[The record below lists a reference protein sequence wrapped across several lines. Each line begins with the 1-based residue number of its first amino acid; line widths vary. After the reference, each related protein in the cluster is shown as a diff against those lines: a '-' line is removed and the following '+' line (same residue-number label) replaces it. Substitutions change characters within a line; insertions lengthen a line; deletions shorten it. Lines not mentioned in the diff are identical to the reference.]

1 MTCPVC
7 GNEIHSDD
15 MFCGKCGTLII
26 SESERKNTAEGKK
39 SKEAYNLNGIIG
51 FGLII
56 PFVIIVAIN
65 VIVFTLNYGG
75 MYLGG
80 NPLIYLIGMIFPVI
94 CLAYS
99 IVGVKTKGNYIRGNA
114 LTKAGLVINIV
125 LTSGFAVAFIV
136 LICLLL

>member
-1 MTCPVC
+1 M
-7 GNEIHSDD
+7 
-15 MFCGKCGTLII
+15 
-26 SESERKNTAEGKK
+26 
-39 SKEAYNLNGIIG
+39 
-51 FGLII
+51 I

-65 VIVFTLNYGG
+65 VIVFTVNYGG

-99 IVGVKTKGNYIRGNA
+99 IGGIKTMGNYSHGNA
-114 LTKAGLVINIV
+114 LAKAGLVINIIF
-125 LTSGFAVAFIV
+125 TSVFFVAFIV